1 MEGFDCKRGAP
12 AIRNQ
17 REAMV
22 NLNRTAIRMMESLD
36 QQKQC
41 DKGGN
46 CDKSLSKLQSLCNK
60 QNQLNQ
66 MTKQCNN
73 PSPNPNGVP
82 QFRQELQRL
91 AGEQGSIRK
100 SLEELNAEFGNSRQI
115 LGRLDD
121 IAKEMK
127 QVEEDLADGEIGE
140 ETTQRQLRIFSR
152 MLQATRSLQR
162 KDFSEQRRATT
173 AEEQPYFVPPT
184 LPTDIFNDRVNL
196 EDRLRRFLGDNY
208 PPQYEEQIKA
218 YFKALLQAES
228 ALNNLNQPAES
239 PPQ

>member
-1 MEGFDCKRGAP
+1 
-12 AIRNQ
+12 
-17 REAMV
+17 
-22 NLNRTAIRMMESLD
+22 
-36 QQKQC
+36 
-41 DKGGN
+41 
-46 CDKSLSKLQSLCNK
+46 LQSLCNK

-66 MTKQCNN
+66 TTKQCNN
-73 PSPNPNGVP
+73 PSNQCDNPSLNPNGVP

-140 ETTQRQLRIFSR
+140 ETTQRQLRIYSR
-152 MLQATRSLQR
+152 MLQAARSLQR

-173 AEEQPYFVPPT
+173 AEDQPYFVPPS
-184 LPTDIFNDRVNL
+184 LPTDIFSDRVNL

-228 ALNNLNQPAES
+228 ALNNLNQPAKL